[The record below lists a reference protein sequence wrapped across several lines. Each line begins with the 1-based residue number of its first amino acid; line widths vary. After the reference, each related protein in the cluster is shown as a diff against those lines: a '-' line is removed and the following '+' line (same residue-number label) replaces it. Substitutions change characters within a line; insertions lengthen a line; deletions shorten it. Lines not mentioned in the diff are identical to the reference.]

1 MFMNNDTIAVYLTQV
16 AISSKS
22 QQEMLERD
30 RETIRIYFPKDK
42 IGLFIHT
49 VPTTQ

>member
-22 QQEMLERD
+22 QQEMLEIEKQYVFTFQR
-30 RETIRIYFPKDK
+30 TK
-42 IGLFIHT
+42 
-49 VPTTQ
+49 